1 MLATCQGL
9 TEKAPHY
16 RSLASVRINEGRTL
30 SHCFAGKLRA
40 IMIVN
45 WPLGTALHRYA
56 DDPWQSG
63 AF

>member
-45 WPLGTALHRYA
+45 WP
-56 DDPWQSG
+56 G
-63 AF
+63 ASF